1 MWCIE
6 LNDGYGVEQLRRV
19 ERPVPVPG
27 PHELLLR
34 MRAASLNYRDLV
46 VVRGEY
52 GTFDLPLVPLSDGVG
67 EVIATGDRVSRFRAG
82 DRVCPAYVPDWIDGP
97 PDEALVRRRLGG
109 PLDGVFAELLVV
121 PETAAVAV
129 PPHLSDVQA
138 ATLPIAGVTAWRVLH
153 GGTPLVPG
161 STVVVQGTGGVA
173 LYCLQ
178 LARLSGARVIV
189 VSGTPSKAARL
200 QTLGAEHVIDR
211 HAPGGWDHEVL
222 RATGGRGAELVVDLG
237 GGDGIE
243 RSIACTRV
251 GGTVALV
258 GFLSGFQAR
267 FDLALAMRRQV
278 RLQAVSVGSRADF
291 ESLARA
297 IHGAGLTP
305 VVDRVFPLAEYAG
318 AFAHLA
324 AGAHMGKIAISFP
337 E

>member
-6 LNDGYGVEQLRRV
+6 LTNGFGVDQLRRV
-19 ERPVPVPG
+19 ERPAPTAG

-34 MRAASLNYRDLV
+34 IRAASLNYRDLV

-52 GTFDLPLVPLSDGVG
+52 GTFDLPLVPVSDGVG
-67 EVIATGDRVSRFRAG
+67 EVVATGNRVTRFRVG
-82 DRVCPAYVPDWIDGP
+82 DRVCPAYVPDWIDGA

-129 PPHLSDVQA
+129 PSHLSDAQA

-153 GGTPLVPG
+153 GGTHLVPG

-189 VSGTPSKAARL
+189 VSGTASRTAAL
-200 QTLGAEHVIDR
+200 QALGAECVIER
-211 HAPGGWDHEVL
+211 HAPGGWDREVL
-222 RATGGRGAELVVDLG
+222 RATGGRGAELVVDVG

-243 RSIACTRV
+243 RSIACTRI

-267 FDLALAMRRQV
+267 FDLAVAMRRQV

-291 ESLARA
+291 EALARA
-297 IHGAGLTP
+297 LHSAGIAP
-305 VVDRVFPLAEYAG
+305 VVDRVFPVTEYAE

-324 AGAHMGKIAISFP
+324 AGAHMGKIALSFP